1 MIQWHGAV
9 NYIITAHLQCT
20 DHPVWIPEESEIKKK
35 RSRLRWLS
43 TLHIQ
48 CTQIWLWIY
57 ENHICERQIKKW
69 MKAIFAIMKIIW
81 AVDKNKAWKKL
92 RMRFNLSP
100 KMRSRCITLVSQKLW
115 VQIPYRPEF
124 FSHLIFTIV
133 SSFHFCGDRFH
144 PSL

>member
-1 MIQWHGAV
+1 MVQWHGAV
-9 NYIITAHLQCT
+9 NYIIIPHLQCT
-20 DHPVWIPEESEIKKK
+20 EHPVWIPKESEIKKK
-35 RSRLRWLS
+35 TISLRWLL
-43 TLHIQ
+43 TFYIQ
-48 CTQIWLWIY
+48 FTQSWWWIY

-92 RMRFNLSP
+92 RMRFNQSP
-100 KMRSRCITLVSQKLW
+100 LRSRCITLVSQKLW

>member
-9 NYIITAHLQCT
+9 NYIIISHLQCT
-20 DHPVWIPEESEIKKK
+20 DHPVWIPKESEIKRKTI
-35 RSRLRWLS
+35 SLRWLL
-43 TLHIQ
+43 TFYIQ
-48 CTQIWLWIY
+48 FTQSWLRIY

-92 RMRFNLSP
+92 RTGVQP
-100 KMRSRCITLVSQKLW
+100 ITFAISVHYSVSQKLW
-115 VQIPYRPEF
+115 VQIPYKPEF
-124 FSHLIFTIV
+124 FSHLIFTIA